1 MQVIYVSTPVP
12 RILIPVVLVGQVF
25 LIYDFHCSLGFQTAG
40 QLTAEGRSIWGHKM
54 AGPGYMS
61 DMGVVEPS
69 KSLLAVRLDPAL
81 VPDLETAQATG
92 QGSTLHEHEPNTH
105 TLYY

>member
-1 MQVIYVSTPVP
+1 
-12 RILIPVVLVGQVF
+12 
-25 LIYDFHCSLGFQTAG
+25 
-40 QLTAEGRSIWGHKM
+40 M

-61 DMGVVEPS
+61 DMGVVEPN
-69 KSLLAVRLDPAL
+69 KSPLAERLDPAL

-92 QGSTLHEHEPNTH
+92 QGSSLHEHEPNTH

>member
-1 MQVIYVSTPVP
+1 MQVIYVSAPVP
-12 RILIPVVLVGQVF
+12 RILIRVVLVGQVF
-25 LIYDFHCSLGFQTAG
+25 LIYGFHSPGFQTAS
-40 QLTAEGRSIWGHKM
+40 QLTVKGRSIWGHKM

-61 DMGVVEPS
+61 DMGVVEPN
-69 KSLLAVRLDPAL
+69 KSPLAERLDPAL

-92 QGSTLHEHEPNTH
+92 QGSSLHEHEPNTH

>member
-1 MQVIYVSTPVP
+1 
-12 RILIPVVLVGQVF
+12 
-25 LIYDFHCSLGFQTAG
+25 
-40 QLTAEGRSIWGHKM
+40 M